1 MRGLSKMAVEK
12 AVICPR
18 NPRWLRSMLDV
29 LPEGLRGKLE
39 PYSECFSSPS
49 SSVPPPSAGRPE
61 RRRNVIHPV
70 IR

>member
-1 MRGLSKMAVEK
+1 MAVEK

-18 NPRWLRSMLDV
+18 NPRWLRSMLEI

-39 PYSECFSSPS
+39 PYSECFATSASAVS
-49 SSVPPPSAGRPE
+49 ANPSAGRPE